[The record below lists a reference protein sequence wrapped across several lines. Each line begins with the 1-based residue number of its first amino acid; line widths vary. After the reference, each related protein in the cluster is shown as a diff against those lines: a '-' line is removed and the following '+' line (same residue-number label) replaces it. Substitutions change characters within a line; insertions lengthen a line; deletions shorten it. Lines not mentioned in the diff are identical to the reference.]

1 MKFLN
6 SSSLIMETFL
16 NFLLHMIDLDKKTR
30 ATLSELK
37 YFIKTTEPFKNM
49 LPPEEEIKPL

>member
-1 MKFLN
+1 
-6 SSSLIMETFL
+6 MENFL
-16 NFLLHMIDLDKKTR
+16 NFLLHMIDLNRKTR

-49 LPPEEEIKPL
+49 VPPEEEIKPLQ

>member
-1 MKFLN
+1 
-6 SSSLIMETFL
+6 
-16 NFLLHMIDLDKKTR
+16 MIDLDKKTR

-49 LPPEEEIKPL
+49 LPPEEEIKPLEKKEVAAEKYINIY